1 LLLKVAISCIISWLF
16 FASLHLYK
24 KSGLDF
30 TSALINKVS
39 SHCSKNGNRERGF
52 SQECEFLLSCVIAFK
67 KWTAYRTGSQVSISL
82 NQYGSVFIRERI
94 TNKSIWNYIYF
105 RT

>member
-1 LLLKVAISCIISWLF
+1 MQKGIKGVQ
-16 FASLHLYK
+16 K
-24 KSGLDF
+24 KSGLMF

-39 SHCSKNGNRERGF
+39 SHCSKKGNRERGF
-52 SQECEFLLSCVIAFK
+52 SQECEILLSGVIAFK

-94 TNKSIWNYIYF
+94 MKIAS
-105 RT
+105 